1 MPNGKGQYVL
11 RRGSA
16 LTLQRVST
24 YFLQSRYRILDNQET
39 GILIIVISWLET
51 PNRAYYDPILPQI
64 GEISIGYEYH
74 HE

>member
-24 YFLQSRYRILDNQET
+24 YFLQSRYRILNNQKM
-39 GILIIVISWLET
+39 GILIVVTSWLET